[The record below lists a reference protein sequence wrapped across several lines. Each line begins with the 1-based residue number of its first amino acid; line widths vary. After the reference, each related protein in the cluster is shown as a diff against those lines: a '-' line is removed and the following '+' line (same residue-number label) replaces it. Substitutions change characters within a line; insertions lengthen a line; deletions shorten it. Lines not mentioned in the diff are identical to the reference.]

1 MKGFSKTQEKKKKRL
16 TLEEA
21 RRLSPTERKEIGHL
35 TQHKTRELFVQSR
48 VSSKDKR
55 PMVDFHWG
63 RERME
68 LTPPEALTHALGII
82 EAAIAA
88 ETDALLVEFATR
100 ILGAEIDI
108 AGLLLLEFRKFR
120 EENSKQLLSWR
131 GQAMT
136 ILRAAETSETD
147 NFLRNFLGRITE
159 RNFSEVGSESL
170 DIEEIIS
177 EFQELRESSQ
187 TVFRD

>member
-1 MKGFSKTQEKKKKRL
+1 MMKGFSKTQEKKKKRL

-35 TQHKTRELFVQSR
+35 TQHKPASFRSVAG
-48 VSSKDKR
+48 SSKDKR

-108 AGLLLLEFRKFR
+108 AGYCCWSFASFGRKI
-120 EENSKQLLSWR
+120 LSNCCHGGDKR
-131 GQAMT
+131 
-136 ILRAAETSETD
+136 
-147 NFLRNFLGRITE
+147 
-159 RNFSEVGSESL
+159 
-170 DIEEIIS
+170 
-177 EFQELRESSQ
+177 
-187 TVFRD
+187 

>member
-1 MKGFSKTQEKKKKRL
+1 MKGFGKTQGKKKRRL

-21 RRLSPTERKEIGHL
+21 RRLSPTERKEIGRF
-35 TQHKTRELFVQSR
+35 TQHKTHELVVQSR
-48 VSSKDKR
+48 VSSRDKR
-55 PMVDFHWG
+55 PMVDFQWG
-63 RERME
+63 REKMD

-88 ETDALLVEFATR
+88 ETDALLVEFVTR

-120 EENSKQLLSWR
+120 EENPKRLLAWR

-147 NFLRNFLGRITE
+147 NFLRDFLGRIAQ
-159 RNFSEVGSESL
+159 SESSEPL